1 MNIGDRVRS
10 ISGSEEGVVTSFRS
24 GMEVEVEIEDGFRIP
39 YMRTDLVVISESEKK
54 AFGDDIPTKK
64 SDSKKESKEP
74 VVVHAH
80 KGIFLGFHHYNDKML
95 EMHLANNTDMQL
107 SYVFC
112 EEEGKNYMGI
122 SSGVLRSREVKKIHE
137 VNIDKFEKWPAFVFQ
152 VIYFTQGKFSLPAPL
167 ITRLKFRAN
176 SFFKHKKEIPLLGKE
191 GYCFQIDEETKT
203 IDPQK
208 LKESLTGGKNVHITE
223 VTKADFG
230 GARSGGRK
238 EVDLHIEK
246 FDPQALSLS
255 NEQII
260 SRQLNYFENEL
271 DKAIFNGVDEI
282 IFIHGVGAGVLKAA
296 IHQRLSGHQHVA
308 YFKDAHKQKFGYGAT
323 LVKIK

>member
-10 ISGSEEGVVTSFRS
+10 ISGSEEGVVTSFIS
-24 GMEVEVEIEDGFRIP
+24 GLEVEVEIEDGFRIP
-39 YMRTDLVVISESEKK
+39 YLRTDLVVISETEKK
-54 AFGDDIPTKK
+54 TFGDKNETERANKK
-64 SDSKKESKEP
+64 AEKET

-80 KGIFLGFHHYNDKML
+80 KGIFLGFSYYNDKIL
-95 EMHLANNTDMQL
+95 EMYLANNTDLQL
-107 SYVFC
+107 SFVFC
-112 EEEGKNYMGI
+112 EEEGKNFLGVNSGI
-122 SSGVLRSREVKKIHE
+122 LKSREFKKIHE

-152 VIYFTQGKFSLPAPL
+152 VLFYTQGKFSLPAPL
-167 ITRLKFRAN
+167 ITRLKFKAN
-176 SFFKHKKEIPLLGKE
+176 SFFKHKKDIPLVGKE
-191 GYCFQIDEETKT
+191 GYCFQIDEEVKT

-208 LKESLTGGKNVHITE
+208 LKESLIGGKNTHVTE
-223 VTKADFG
+223 VIKNDSG
-230 GARSGGRK
+230 GLRLGGRK

-246 FDPQALSLS
+246 FDVKAMSLS
-255 NEQII
+255 NEQIV

-271 DKAIFNGVDEI
+271 DKAILNGLDEI